1 MTNSLIILGQ
11 LNDHD
16 VEWLIENGINQT
28 KSKGDVLI
36 KQGITIEVIYI
47 ILKGD
52 FDIIDDKSGN
62 KLAKV
67 GPGEILGEMSFID
80 ANPPSATV
88 VANEGAVV
96 HAINKIKINEKIKSD
111 LDFAVRFYK
120 AIATLLSDRLRTAI
134 SKASGESEKA
144 EDLDLEVLDKVAL
157 AGSRFDTIVKRFL
170 TE

>member
-11 LNDHD
+11 LNDLD
-16 VEWLIENGINQT
+16 VEWLIENGVNET
-28 KSKGDVLI
+28 KVKDDVLI
-36 KQGITIEVIYI
+36 KQGVNIEMIYI

-52 FDIIDDKSGN
+52 FNVIDDASGI

-88 VANEGAVV
+88 IARGGAIV
-96 HAINKIKINEKIKSD
+96 HAINKTTINDKIKD
-111 LDFAVRFYK
+111 DAQFAIRFYK

-134 SKASGESEKA
+134 SKASGESDKA
-144 EDLDLEVLDKVAL
+144 EDLDLEVLDKVSL

-170 TE
+170 RE